1 MSAAAEL
8 TLVFAS
14 CAMASSSSFLRLPA
28 AVPAL
33 ILWLMGVLSS
43 AFQSWQSALYKSAS
57 DSGFS
62 RVTTRIAC
70 TAKLLASQNVG
81 PLGR

>member
-28 AVPAL
+28 AVAL

-43 AFQSWQSALYKSAS
+43 AFQSWQ
-57 DSGFS
+57 
-62 RVTTRIAC
+62 
-70 TAKLLASQNVG
+70 
-81 PLGR
+81 